1 MAKHVNAFTASFS
14 VHLLLVATLIWLSAA
29 AVRESA
35 RAVAAAKASVAP
47 TPTLELPRNSK
58 TGPAPAMKITSAPG
72 ALGIPAETGST
83 EVRMPNFTFD
93 FAKVKRRATSL
104 FPFLTHEFAFEPI
117 RQLAVKSP
125 RRSLVSP
132 YARVVDEAPGL
143 SPLVMGGQAMQS
155 LVDKTFSR
163 RERWTPFHA
172 IASLVRQHHPTRGQL
187 PVLLRRYS
195 DQNLL
200 QPYVE
205 SHVRDPRLWVML
217 GIASDHADF
226 IDFITD
232 YAAAHPSTPATTE
245 LLFMLDEMAQGS
257 RDTLLALLDIDPRRD
272 LYWTGLRNPDAR
284 EFVEAL
290 QKNYRTKLEQKGI
303 GSREGISLSYDN
315 ARLGILD
322 AIVESTPAGYRES
335 DARFLIGSIYWKN
348 SLQDDALKWW
358 RQMSPEPTDRYVASA
373 SAILTAIGDAGGTV
387 EAARVDEILQAERK
401 RWTDFWWKRLLQ
413 FGYSI
418 SGF

>member
-29 AVRESA
+29 AVRESS
-35 RAVAAAKASVAP
+35 RAAAAAKAAAAS
-47 TPTLELPRNSK
+47 TPTLELARTSETP
-58 TGPAPAMKITSAPG
+58 PAPAMKITAAPG
-72 ALGIPAETGST
+72 NLAIPNETGST
-83 EVRMPNFTFD
+83 EVVMPNFTFD
-93 FAKVKRRATSL
+93 FAKVRRRATSL
-104 FPFLTHEFAFEPI
+104 FPFLTHDLALQPI
-117 RQLAVKSP
+117 RQLAAKSP

-143 SPLVMGGQAMQS
+143 SPLVMSGQAMQA

-163 RERWTPFHA
+163 RERWTPFQA
-172 IASLVRQHHPTRGQL
+172 IASLARQHHPTRGQL

-257 RDTLLALLDIDPRRD
+257 RDTLLTLLDIDPRRD
-272 LYWTGLRNPDAR
+272 LFWTGQRNRGAQ
-284 EFVEAL
+284 EFVEVL
-290 QKNYRTKLEQKGI
+290 QKYYRTKLEQKGI

-335 DARFLIGSIYWKN
+335 DARFLIGSIYWRN
-348 SLQDDALKWW
+348 DLQHDAVKWW
-358 RQMSPEPTDRYVASA
+358 REMAPRPTDRYMASA
-373 SAILTAIGDAGGTV
+373 TAILAAIGDSGEVADT
-387 EAARVDEILQAERK
+387 ARVDEILQAERK
-401 RWTDFWWKRLLQ
+401 RWSDFWWKRLLQ

-418 SGF
+418 SSF